1 MEEKDFQIGKHVAY
15 GTNGVCIIEDIKPM
29 KFASGMKEKMYFIL
43 DPEGNS
49 SSKVF
54 VPADN
59 EKLVSRMRTVMTR
72 EEINDLLLGMKG
84 KELEWEKD
92 RRVRSERF
100 HEILSQGVTQ
110 DMLLMIRCIYLKKRE
125 LAGTGKNLPTTD
137 GNTLKTAERLVEEEF
152 AYTLGIKT
160 SEVGPYIRKL
170 LGMADNE
177 S

>member
-1 MEEKDFQIGKHVAY
+1 
-15 GTNGVCIIEDIKPM
+15 
-29 KFASGMKEKMYFIL
+29 
-43 DPEGNS
+43 
-49 SSKVF
+49 
-54 VPADN
+54 
-59 EKLVSRMRTVMTR
+59 MTR

>member
-1 MEEKDFQIGKHVAY
+1 MH
-15 GTNGVCIIEDIKPM
+15 
-29 KFASGMKEKMYFIL
+29 
-43 DPEGNS
+43 
-49 SSKVF
+49 
-54 VPADN
+54 
-59 EKLVSRMRTVMTR
+59 
-72 EEINDLLLGMKG
+72 
-84 KELEWEKD
+84 

-160 SEVGPYIRKL
+160 SEVGPNI
-170 LGMADNE
+170 
-177 S
+177 

>member
-1 MEEKDFQIGKHVAY
+1 MEEKDFQIGNHVAY

-84 KELEWEKD
+84 KELEWEKAEPAGSEARD
-92 RRVRSERF
+92 FMRYCLRVLHRTCC
-100 HEILSQGVTQ
+100 L
-110 DMLLMIRCIYLKKRE
+110 
-125 LAGTGKNLPTTD
+125 
-137 GNTLKTAERLVEEEF
+137 
-152 AYTLGIKT
+152 
-160 SEVGPYIRKL
+160 
-170 LGMADNE
+170 
-177 S
+177 